1 MIDLPENIKSKLA
14 VLPSKPGVYRYFN
27 KEGELIYVG
36 KAKNLKRRV
45 SSYFNKEQFG
55 KTKVLVSKIAD
66 LEYSIVDSES
76 EALLLENTMIKQ
88 YKPRYNI
95 LLKDDKTYP
104 WLCVKNEPFP
114 RVFLTRKKV
123 NDGSDY
129 FGPYPSV
136 RTAHI
141 LLDLLGQ
148 AYQMRT
154 CRTPLTV
161 QNIEKGKYKVC
172 LDFHIHKCG
181 GPCEGYV
188 SQEDY
193 GKMISEIKEIV
204 RGNLQSVLRDLKA
217 QMMDYASRMEFEKAQ
232 VIKEKYDL
240 LENYRSRSTVVSTT
254 IHNVEVFSYIDDN
267 ESFYVNYMKVV
278 DGAVIQSH
286 SFEMKRRLEE
296 SAEEL
301 LLLAITELRQQ
312 LVNHATEIIV
322 PVKLDYTIDNV
333 EVFSYIDDNESFYVN
348 YMKVVDGAVIQ
359 SHSFEMKRR
368 LEESAE
374 ELLLLAI
381 TELRQQ
387 LVNHA
392 TEIIVPVKLDYTID
406 NVEFT
411 IPQRGDKK
419 QLLELSR
426 RNAAQYKID
435 LERQRSLVDPERHQ
449 KRVMNQLKEEL
460 HLPVMPEVIECF
472 DNSNF
477 QGDYPVAA
485 MVQFVNGKPNKS
497 AYRHFDI
504 KTVVGPDDYASM
516 KEVVRRRYSR
526 LIAEGQPLPNLIIT
540 DGGKG
545 QMEVVR
551 QVIEDELHVEIPIAG
566 LVKDDR
572 HRTNEMLYGFPP
584 KVVGVKLNS
593 ELFRLLTYIQ
603 DEVHRFA
610 ITHHRKKFEKGFM
623 HSELADIKGIGKA
636 TAEKLLLELKSVAN
650 IKEASEGRLAEVIG
664 PAKAKLVY
672 LHFHSKA

>member
-1 MIDLPENIKSKLA
+1 MIDLPENIKAKLA
-14 VLPSKPGVYRYFN
+14 VLPPKPGVYRYFD
-27 KEGELIYVG
+27 KDGVLIYVG

-148 AYQMRT
+148 AYQMRS

-161 QNIEKGKYKVC
+161 QNVEKGKYKVC

-193 GKMISEIKEIV
+193 GKMIAEIKEIV

-217 QMMDYASRMEFEKAQ
+217 QMMDFASRMEFEKAQ

-312 LVNHATEIIV
+312 MVNHATEIIV
-322 PVKLDYTIDNV
+322 PMKLD
-333 EVFSYIDDNESFYVN
+333 F
-348 YMKVVDGAVIQ
+348 A
-359 SHSFEMKRR
+359 
-368 LEESAE
+368 
-374 ELLLLAI
+374 
-381 TELRQQ
+381 
-387 LVNHA
+387 
-392 TEIIVPVKLDYTID
+392 ID

-449 KRVMNQLKEEL
+449 KRVLNQLKEEL
-460 HLPVMPEVIECF
+460 HLPMMPEVIECF

-650 IKEASEGRLAEVIG
+650 IKEASVDRLAEVIG
-664 PAKAKLVY
+664 PAKAKLVFE
-672 LHFHSKA
+672 HFRGTGA

>member
-1 MIDLPENIKSKLA
+1 MNDLPENIKSKLA
-14 VLPSKPGVYRYFN
+14 VLPSKPGVYRYFD
-27 KEGELIYVG
+27 KDGVLIYVG

-104 WLCVKNEPFP
+104 WLCVKSEPFP
-114 RVFLTRKKV
+114 RVFLTRKKL

-148 AYQMRT
+148 AYQMRS

-161 QNIEKGKYKVC
+161 QNVEKGKYKVC

-188 SQEDY
+188 SQEEY
-193 GKMISEIKEIV
+193 CQMIAEIKEIV

-217 QMMDYASRMEFEKAQ
+217 QMMDFASRMEFEKAQ
-232 VIKEKYDL
+232 IIKEKYDL

-267 ESFYVNYMKVV
+267 EEFYVNYMKVV

-301 LLLAITELRQQ
+301 LLLAITELHQQ
-312 LVNHATEIIV
+312 LGNHVHEIIV
-322 PVKLDYTIDNV
+322 PVKLD
-333 EVFSYIDDNESFYVN
+333 F
-348 YMKVVDGAVIQ
+348 A
-359 SHSFEMKRR
+359 
-368 LEESAE
+368 L
-374 ELLLLAI
+374 
-381 TELRQQ
+381 
-387 LVNHA
+387 
-392 TEIIVPVKLDYTID
+392 D

-449 KRVMNQLKEEL
+449 KRVLNQLKEEL
-460 HLPVMPEVIECF
+460 HLPMMPEVIECF

-551 QVIEDELHVEIPIAG
+551 QVIEDELHIEIPIAG

-650 IKEASEGRLAEVIG
+650 IKEASVERLAEVIG
-664 PAKAKLVY
+664 PAKAKLVFE
-672 LHFHSKA
+672 HFRGTGA

>member
-1 MIDLPENIKSKLA
+1 MSELSENIKAKLA
-14 VLPSKPGVYRYFN
+14 VLPSKPGVYRYFD
-27 KEGELIYVG
+27 KDGVLIYVG

-333 EVFSYIDDNESFYVN
+333 E
-348 YMKVVDGAVIQ
+348 
-359 SHSFEMKRR
+359 
-368 LEESAE
+368 
-374 ELLLLAI
+374 
-381 TELRQQ
+381 
-387 LVNHA
+387 
-392 TEIIVPVKLDYTID
+392 
-406 NVEFT
+406 FT

-449 KRVMNQLKEEL
+449 KRVLNQLKEEL

-551 QVIEDELHVEIPIAG
+551 QVIEDELHIEIPIAG
-566 LVKDDR
+566 LVKDDH

-610 ITHHRKKFEKGFM
+610 ITHHRKKFEKGFI

-650 IKEASEGRLAEVIG
+650 IKEANEERLAEVIG
-664 PAKAKLVY
+664 PAKAKLVFE
-672 LHFHSKA
+672 HFRKAED